1 MIGNAGGTFTEGA
14 VAAGIVNYDKARGAA
29 LVDLNLDGLLDLV
42 IVNRDVNVRVYRN
55 VGTGAATKPAA
66 MGNWLS
72 VQLHQPAPNVD
83 AIGAWLD
90 VRVDGKVN
98 TCEVTIGGGHASGSL
113 GWIHTGL
120 GAARNAEVRVEWPD
134 GTIGPWMPVSAN
146 QLLTIEKGAAA
157 PTVWT
162 PPA

>member
-1 MIGNAGGTFTEGA
+1 M
-14 VAAGIVNYDKARGAA
+14 NYDKARGAA
-29 LVDLNLDGLLDLV
+29 LVDLNLDGMLDMV
-42 IVNRDVNVRVYRN
+42 IVNREANVRVYRN
-55 VGTGAATKPAA
+55 VGNGTAASPKP

-90 VRVDGKVN
+90 VRVNGKV
-98 TCEVTIGGGHASGSL
+98 TTREVTIGGGHAGGKI

-120 GAARNAEVRVEWPD
+120 GAATTAEVRVAWPD
-134 GTIGPWMPVSAN
+134 GTSGEWMPVSAN
-146 QLLTIEKGAAA
+146 HFVTIDKGGAA

-162 PPA
+162 PSP

>member
-1 MIGNAGGTFTEGA
+1 
-14 VAAGIVNYDKARGAA
+14 
-29 LVDLNLDGLLDLV
+29 
-42 IVNRDVNVRVYRN
+42 
-55 VGTGAATKPAA
+55 

-90 VRVDGKVN
+90 MRVDGKV
-98 TCEVTIGGGHASGSL
+98 TTREITIGGGHASGKI

-120 GAARNAEVRVEWPD
+120 GTAKKGEVRVEWPD
-134 GTIGPWMPVSAN
+134 GTIGPWMPVTAN
-146 QLLTIEKGAAA
+146 QFVTIDRGATA

-162 PPA
+162 PAP